1 MRVELRPLG
10 AHRLNQS
17 KATTRTARPLGCELT
32 REGAMEAG
40 GGSEGSERP
49 AASIQNNYLK
59 QSGCHRPRSARAFRR
74 TLANLRGGG
83 DPKSLLPRRE
93 GRTTRKGLNPAAK
106 GLIASGLS

>member
-10 AHRLNQS
+10 GSSHQS

-59 QSGCHRPRSARAFRR
+59 QLPAFLARPPRVLPSRR
-74 TLANLRGGG
+74 
-83 DPKSLLPRRE
+83 PS
-93 GRTTRKGLNPAAK
+93 
-106 GLIASGLS
+106 S